1 MLTQLIKRVL
11 ESSAKSNRFDQ
22 CLKGVNVIEAGDG
35 KCVAEMKVAKEHTN
49 TFGTLH
55 GGMTA
60 TLVDYLSGCA
70 LLTHKNAL
78 SDESKISHSGV
89 SVDLHITYIRAAKLG
104 EEIVIESNTRKCGK
118 SLAFLD
124 VLIKNKETGAL
135 VATGVHTK
143 YIAGFS

>member
-1 MLTQLIKRVL
+1 MHTKLIKKVL
-11 ESSAKSNRFDQ
+11 EFSTSGKGFDA
-22 CLKGVNVIEAGDG
+22 CLKAVNILSAADG
-35 KCVAEMKVAKEHTN
+35 KCVAEMKISQEHTN

-70 LLTHKNAL
+70 LLTHKNVMEE
-78 SDESKISHSGV
+78 SSKISHSGV
-89 SVDLHITYIRAAKLG
+89 SVDLHITYIRGAKIG
-104 EEIVIESNTRKCGK
+104 EQIVIESSTKKCGK
-118 SLAFLD
+118 KLAFLD

-143 YIAGFS
+143 YIAGYS